1 MIMYIQ
7 LRDKKSFVSFYVIQ
21 KGIKY
26 IICDRNQIR
35 YIIRGLPFECMKQ
48 AMRLRNK
55 RNSMN
60 RMETEL

>member
-26 IICDRNQIR
+26 IICDINQIR
-35 YIIRGLPFECMKQ
+35 YIIRGLPFECMK
-48 AMRLRNK
+48 
-55 RNSMN
+55 
-60 RMETEL
+60 